1 MEENKKRK
9 LIKILLWCLIGLAL
23 ASIIAMS
30 IATAVIKSKTDE
42 TNRDNRQIED
52 VLDEQISL

>member
-9 LIKILLWCLIGLAL
+9 LIKILLWCLLGLAL

-42 TNRDNRQIED
+42 TNRDNSQIED
-52 VLDEQISL
+52 VLDK